1 MARGSVRGIKSL
13 AIAPFSAHPSKGDAG
28 WRAREAA
35 SYNSPAARERL
46 EEGRSVTTSV
56 QRVVRGL
63 LGGVIGI
70 ALLAPL
76 AVEPAAAQSRP
87 NLVRD
92 AETEALIQDY
102 LRPIYKAAGL
112 RATSVELYLVNNP
125 SFNAFVAAGDK
136 IFVNTGAI
144 IDSKTPNELIGVLAH
159 ETGHLAGN
167 HQIQLRQQLETAKT
181 MAMIGSVVGM
191 GAAIA
196 GAASGSGDAAR
207 AGGGIAMGSNELIRR
222 GLLAY
227 QRSEEMAAD
236 RLALTYLDKSGQ
248 SAKGMIT
255 TFQRFADNTLFS
267 SQGANPYLQSHP
279 MPNERI
285 DLIENAAKKSKFY
298 NTKDSPELQARHDMV
313 RAKLSAFSEDSMLV
327 MRRYPPSDTSM
338 PARYARAILA
348 YRTGNSR
355 AAIDQVGALIKSRPN
370 FPYFYELQGQ
380 VLLESGRAKEAVAP
394 LRKAVAAAPKSGLLR
409 IMLGQALVEVGDP
422 KSVDEAVKNLTIGLQ
437 TDPDMP
443 IGHRTLA
450 RAYALRGDV
459 AMADLA
465 TAQGEFAEGR
475 YKEAKSRARRV
486 QKQFK
491 EGSPAWLRADDI
503 LSYTPPSKT
512 N

>member
-1 MARGSVRGIKSL
+1 M
-13 AIAPFSAHPSKGDAG
+13 
-28 WRAREAA
+28 
-35 SYNSPAARERL
+35 
-46 EEGRSVTTSV
+46 
-56 QRVVRGL
+56 VRGL
-63 LGGVIGI
+63 VGGAVG
-70 ALLAPL
+70 LAFMASL
-76 AVEPAAAQSRP
+76 ASAPATAQSRP
-87 NLVRD
+87 SLVRD

-102 LRPIYKAAGL
+102 LRPIFKAAGL
-112 RATSVELYLVNNP
+112 RASSVELYLVNSP
-125 SFNAFVAAGDK
+125 DFNAFVASGEK

-167 HQIQLRQQLETAKT
+167 HQIQLRQQLETART

-207 AGGGIAMGSNELIRR
+207 AGGGIAMGSGELVRR

-236 RLALTYLDKSGQ
+236 RSALTYLDKTGQ

-255 TFQRFADNTLFS
+255 TFERFADNTLFS
-267 SQGANPYLQSHP
+267 SRGSNPYLRSHP
-279 MPNERI
+279 LPAERI
-285 DLIENAAKKSKFY
+285 DLIQNAAKKSKFY
-298 NTKDSPELQARHDMV
+298 NAKDSPELQARHDMV
-313 RAKLSAFSEDSMLV
+313 RAKLSAFSEDPMLV

-355 AAIDQVGALIKSRPN
+355 NALDQTAALVRSRPSN
-370 FPYFYELQGQ
+370 PYFHELQGQ

-394 LRKAVAAAPKSGLLR
+394 LRKAVSAAPKSGLLR
-409 IMLGQALVEVGDP
+409 IMLGQALVEVGDK
-422 KSVDEAVKNLTIGLQ
+422 KSIDEAVKNLTIGLQ
-437 TDPDMP
+437 SDPDMP
-443 IGHRTLA
+443 IGYRSLA

-465 TAQGEFAEGR
+465 TAQGEFAEG
-475 YKEAKSRARRV
+475 KFASAKSRAKRA
-486 QKQFK
+486 QSQFK
-491 EGSPAWLRADDI
+491 TGSPAWLRADDI
-503 LSYTPPSKT
+503 VSYTPPPKSR
-512 N
+512 

>member
-1 MARGSVRGIKSL
+1 MFI
-13 AIAPFSAHPSKGDAG
+13 SA
-28 WRAREAA
+28 
-35 SYNSPAARERL
+35 
-46 EEGRSVTTSV
+46 
-56 QRVVRGL
+56 QRVMRSL
-63 LGGVIGI
+63 LGGVLGAALI
-70 ALLAPL
+70 ASSSSTP
-76 AVEPAAAQSRP
+76 AVAQSRP
-87 NLVRD
+87 SLVRD

-102 LRPIYKAAGL
+102 LRPIFKAAGL
-112 RATSVELYLVNNP
+112 RASSVELYLVNSP
-125 SFNAFVAAGDK
+125 DFNAFVASGEK

-167 HQIQLRQQLETAKT
+167 HQIQLRQQLETART

-207 AGGGIAMGSNELIRR
+207 AGGGIAMGSGELVRR

-236 RLALTYLDKSGQ
+236 RSALDYLDKTGQ

-255 TFQRFADNTLFS
+255 TFERFADNTLFS
-267 SQGANPYLQSHP
+267 SRGSNPYLRSHP
-279 MPNERI
+279 LPTERI
-285 DLIENAAKKSKFY
+285 DLIQSDAKKSKFY
-298 NTKDSPELQARHDMV
+298 NAKDSPELQARHDMV
-313 RAKLSAFSEDSMLV
+313 RAKLSAFSEDPMLV
-327 MRRYPPSDTSM
+327 MRRYPPGDTSM

-355 AAIDQVGALIKSRPN
+355 NALDQTAALVRSRPN
-370 FPYFYELQGQ
+370 NPYFHELQGQ

-409 IMLGQALVEVGDP
+409 IMLGQALVEVGDK
-422 KSVDEAVKNLTIGLQ
+422 KSIDEAVKNLTIGLQ
-437 TDPDMP
+437 SDPDMP
-443 IGHRTLA
+443 IGYRSLA

-465 TAQGEFAEGR
+465 TAQGEFAEG
-475 YKEAKSRARRV
+475 KFASAKSRAKRA
-486 QKQFK
+486 QSQFK
-491 EGSPAWLRADDI
+491 TGSPAWLRADDI
-503 LSYTPPSKT
+503 VSYTPPPKSR
-512 N
+512 

>member
-1 MARGSVRGIKSL
+1 MFI
-13 AIAPFSAHPSKGDAG
+13 SA
-28 WRAREAA
+28 
-35 SYNSPAARERL
+35 
-46 EEGRSVTTSV
+46 
-56 QRVVRGL
+56 QRVMRGL
-63 LGGVIGI
+63 LGGVVAA
-70 ALLAPL
+70 ALLASSGGAP
-76 AVEPAAAQSRP
+76 AVAQSRP
-87 NLVRD
+87 SLVRD

-102 LRPIYKAAGL
+102 LRPIFKAAGL
-112 RATSVELYLVNNP
+112 RASSVELYLVNSP
-125 SFNAFVAAGDK
+125 DFNAFVASGEK

-167 HQIQLRQQLETAKT
+167 HQIQLRQQLETART

-207 AGGGIAMGSNELIRR
+207 AGGGIAMGSGELVRR

-236 RLALTYLDKSGQ
+236 RSALTYLDKTGQ

-255 TFQRFADNTLFS
+255 TFERFADNTLFS
-267 SQGANPYLQSHP
+267 SRGSNPYLRSHP
-279 MPNERI
+279 LPTERI
-285 DLIENAAKKSKFY
+285 DLIQRDARKSKFY
-298 NTKDSPELQARHDMV
+298 NAKDSAELQARHDMV
-313 RAKLSAFSEDSMLV
+313 RAKLSAFSEDPMLV

-355 AAIDQVGALIKSRPN
+355 NALDQTAALVRSRPN
-370 FPYFYELQGQ
+370 YPYFHELQGQ

-409 IMLGQALVEVGDP
+409 IMLGQALVEVGDK
-422 KSVDEAVKNLTIGLQ
+422 KSIDEAVKNLTIGLQ
-437 TDPDMP
+437 SDPDMP
-443 IGHRTLA
+443 IGYRSLA

-465 TAQGEFAEGR
+465 TAQGEFAEG
-475 YKEAKSRARRV
+475 KFASAKSRAKRA
-486 QKQFK
+486 QSQFK
-491 EGSPAWLRADDI
+491 TGSPAWLRADDI
-503 LSYTPPSKT
+503 VSYTPPPKSR
-512 N
+512 

>member
-1 MARGSVRGIKSL
+1 MFI
-13 AIAPFSAHPSKGDAG
+13 SA
-28 WRAREAA
+28 
-35 SYNSPAARERL
+35 
-46 EEGRSVTTSV
+46 

-63 LGGVIGI
+63 LGSVVG
-70 ALLAPL
+70 AAFMASLASVP
-76 AVEPAAAQSRP
+76 AVAQSRP
-87 NLVRD
+87 SLVRD

-102 LRPIYKAAGL
+102 LRPIFKAAGL
-112 RATSVELYLVNNP
+112 RASSVELYLVNSP
-125 SFNAFVAAGDK
+125 DFNAFVASGEK

-167 HQIQLRQQLETAKT
+167 HQIQLRQQLETART

-207 AGGGIAMGSNELIRR
+207 AGGGIAMGSGELVRR

-236 RLALTYLDKSGQ
+236 RSALTYLDKTGQ

-255 TFQRFADNTLFS
+255 TFERFADNTLFS
-267 SQGANPYLQSHP
+267 SRGSNPYLRSHP
-279 MPNERI
+279 LPTERI
-285 DLIENAAKKSKFY
+285 DLIQAAAKKSKFY

-313 RAKLSAFSEDSMLV
+313 RAKLSAFSEDPMLV
-327 MRRYPPSDTSM
+327 MRRYPPGDTSM

-355 AAIDQVGALIKSRPN
+355 NALDQTAALVRSRPN
-370 FPYFYELQGQ
+370 NPYFHELQGQ

-409 IMLGQALVEVGDP
+409 IMLGQALVEVGDK
-422 KSVDEAVKNLTIGLQ
+422 KSIDEAVKNLTIGLQ
-437 TDPDMP
+437 SDPDMP
-443 IGHRTLA
+443 IGYRSLA
-450 RAYALRGDV
+450 RAYAMRGEV

-465 TAQGEFAEGR
+465 TAQGEFAEG
-475 YKEAKSRARRV
+475 KFASAKSRAKRA
-486 QKQFK
+486 QSQFK
-491 EGSPAWLRADDI
+491 TGSPAWLRADDI
-503 LSYTPPSKT
+503 VSYTPPPKSR
-512 N
+512 

>member
-1 MARGSVRGIKSL
+1 MLKS
-13 AIAPFSAHPSKGDAG
+13 A
-28 WRAREAA
+28 
-35 SYNSPAARERL
+35 
-46 EEGRSVTTSV
+46 
-56 QRVVRGL
+56 QRIMRGL
-63 LGGVIGI
+63 MGGVVG
-70 ALLAPL
+70 AVLLAPM
-76 AVEPAAAQSRP
+76 ASGPVAAQSRP
-87 NLVRD
+87 ALVRD

-102 LRPIYKAAGL
+102 LKPIFKAAGL
-112 RATSVELYLVNNP
+112 RSSSIELYLVNSP
-125 SFNAFVAAGDK
+125 AFNAFVASGDK

-144 IDSKTPNELIGVLAH
+144 IDSQTPNELIGVLAH

-167 HQIQLRQQLETAKT
+167 HQIQLRQQLETART

-207 AGGGIAMGSNELIRR
+207 AGGGIAMGSGELVRR

-236 RLALTYLDKSGQ
+236 RSALTYLDKSGQ
-248 SAKGMIT
+248 SAKGMIR
-255 TFQRFADNTLFS
+255 TFERFSDNTLFS
-267 SQGANPYLQSHP
+267 SRGANPYLQSHP
-279 MPNERI
+279 LPNERI
-285 DLIENAAKKSKFY
+285 DLIQGAAKKSKFY

-355 AAIDQVGALIKSRPN
+355 NALDQISSLIKSRPN

-409 IMLGQALVEVGDP
+409 IMLGQALVELGDK
-422 KSVDEAVKNLTIGLQ
+422 KSIDEAVKNLTIGLQ

-443 IGHRTLA
+443 IGYRSLA
-450 RAYALRGDV
+450 RAYAMRGDV

-465 TAQGEFAEGR
+465 TAQGEFAEGKF
-475 YKEAKSRARRV
+475 KEAKARAKRA
-486 QKQFK
+486 QGQFK
-491 EGSPAWLRADDI
+491 TGSPAWLRADDI
-503 LSYTPPSKT
+503 VSYAPPAKGK
-512 N
+512 

>member
-1 MARGSVRGIKSL
+1 MT
-13 AIAPFSAHPSKGDAG
+13 
-28 WRAREAA
+28 
-35 SYNSPAARERL
+35 NSI
-46 EEGRSVTTSV
+46 

-63 LGGVIGI
+63 VGGMIGI
-70 ALLAPL
+70 AMLAPL
-76 AVEPAAAQSRP
+76 AVGPAEAQSRP
-87 NLVRD
+87 ALVRD

-125 SFNAFVAAGDK
+125 SFNAFVASGDK

-181 MAMIGSVVGM
+181 MALIGSVVGM

-207 AGGGIAMGSNELIRR
+207 AGGGIAMGSNEMVRR

-236 RLALTYLDKSGQ
+236 RSALTYLDKSGQ

-285 DLIENAAKKSKFY
+285 DLIESAAKKSKFY
-298 NTKDSPELQARHDMV
+298 NTKDSPELQSRHDMV

-355 AAIDQVGALIKSRPN
+355 NAIDQIGALIKSRPN

-380 VLLESGRAKEAVAP
+380 VLLEAGRAKEAVAP

-443 IGHRTLA
+443 IGHRSLA
-450 RAYALRGDV
+450 RAYALRGDI

-465 TAQGEFAEGR
+465 TAQGEFAEGKFR
-475 YKEAKSRARRV
+475 EAKSRAKRV
-486 QKQFK
+486 QSQFK
-491 EGSPAWLRADDI
+491 TGSPAWLRADDI

-512 N
+512 K

>member
-1 MARGSVRGIKSL
+1 MS
-13 AIAPFSAHPSKGDAG
+13 IAV
-28 WRAREAA
+28 E
-35 SYNSPAARERL
+35 
-46 EEGRSVTTSV
+46 
-56 QRVVRGL
+56 RVVRGI
-63 LGGVIGI
+63 LGGLVAVTMIGV
-70 ALLAPL
+70 ATLERAQ
-76 AVEPAAAQSRP
+76 AQSRVA
-87 NLVRD
+87 LVRD

-102 LRPIYKAAGL
+102 LKPIFKAAGL

-125 SFNAFVAAGDK
+125 SFNAFVASGDK

-167 HQIQLRQQLETAKT
+167 HQIQLRQQLETART

-207 AGGGIAMGSNELIRR
+207 AGGGIAMGSGEVVRR

-267 SQGANPYLQSHP
+267 SQGTNPYLQSHP
-279 MPNERI
+279 MPSERI
-285 DLIENAAKKSKFY
+285 DLIESAARKSKFY
-298 NTKDSPELQARHDMV
+298 NTLDSKELQARHDMV
-313 RAKLSAFSEDSMLV
+313 RAKLSAFSEDSMQV
-327 MRRYPPSDTSM
+327 IRRYPPSDTSM

-348 YRTGNSR
+348 YKAGNSR
-355 AAIDQVGALIKSRPN
+355 NAIDQVGALIKSRPN

-394 LRKAVAAAPKSGLLR
+394 LRKAVAAAPRSGLLR
-409 IMLGQALVEVGDP
+409 IMLGQALVELGDP
-422 KSVDEAVKNLTIGLQ
+422 KSIDEAVKNLTIGLQ

-443 IGHRTLA
+443 IGHRSLA
-450 RAYALRGDV
+450 RAYALRGDI

-465 TAQGEFAEGR
+465 TAQGEFAEGKF
-475 YKEAKSRARRV
+475 KEAKSRAKRA
-486 QKQFK
+486 QTKFK
-491 EGSPAWLRADDI
+491 AGSPAWLRADDI
-503 LSYTPPSKT
+503 LSYTPPSKK
-512 N
+512 